1 MVTRHSVLALTLL
14 FVLSAISGCKPEAE
28 KTLNMT
34 RYLTPAIYIQEGQV
48 LKLRPSRGDVVTL
61 TFEKGLCKESGP
73 VRSTFDQ
80 PAGCTIAQQTFDGD
94 KPKTYTVT
102 VSRPDGSADPPY
114 EVDVVQKMTK
124 PCTGF
129 C

>member
-14 FVLSAISGCKPEAE
+14 FVLSAISGCKEAE
-28 KTLNMT
+28 KTLTMT
-34 RYLTPAIYIQEGQV
+34 KYLTPVILIQEGQV
-48 LKLRPSRGDVVTL
+48 LKLRPSSGTVTL

-73 VRSTFDQ
+73 MLSTFEK
-80 PAGCTIAQQTFDGD
+80 PAGCTIDQQTFDGD
-94 KPKTYTVT
+94 KPKSYTVT

-114 EVDVVQKMTK
+114 QVDVVQYKPK

>member
-1 MVTRHSVLALTLL
+1 MVPRYSVFALALL

-28 KTLNMT
+28 KTLDMT
-34 RYLTPAIYIQEGQV
+34 DYLTPVIYIQEGQV
-48 LKLRPSRGDVVTL
+48 LKLRPSSGVVTL
-61 TFEKGLCKESGP
+61 TFGKGLCTESGP
-73 VRSTFDQ
+73 VRSTHEQ

-94 KPKTYTVT
+94 KPKTYTLT

-114 EVDVVQKMTK
+114 EVHVVQKKVK